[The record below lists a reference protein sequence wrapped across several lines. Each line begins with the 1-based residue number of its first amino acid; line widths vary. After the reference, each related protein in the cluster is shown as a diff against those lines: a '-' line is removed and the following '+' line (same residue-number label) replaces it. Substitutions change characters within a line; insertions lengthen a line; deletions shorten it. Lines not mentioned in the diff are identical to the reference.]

1 MFEQGNTTYLK
12 LTNPSN
18 DTVLFKIKTT
28 APKKYCVRPNSG
40 VLEPYSK
47 VEIASKYLSFST
59 KCFLLCRIE
68 FLFVIVLGIMS
79 SCVQ

>member
-1 MFEQGNTTYLK
+1 MA

-18 DTVLFKIKTT
+18 DLVLYKIKTT

-47 VEIASKYLSFST
+47 VEIASKSFYS
-59 KCFLLCRIE
+59 FNLMYRYFI
-68 FLFVIVLGIMS
+68 G
-79 SCVQ
+79 